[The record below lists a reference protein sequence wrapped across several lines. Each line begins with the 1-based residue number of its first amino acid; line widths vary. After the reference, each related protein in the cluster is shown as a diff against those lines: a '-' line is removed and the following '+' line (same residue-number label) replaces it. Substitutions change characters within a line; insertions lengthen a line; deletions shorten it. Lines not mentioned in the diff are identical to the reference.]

1 MHIAIYSIY
10 LIRLEGK
17 AVYVGFTSKSADV
30 RWLQHCSDA
39 KRNCP
44 NILHK
49 AIRKYGIES
58 FSVETIYMGDDSNH
72 VLKTMESQFIN
83 DHNTFKSN
91 GGYNMTFGGDGCIGY
106 THTDEAKRK
115 ISEASRKSQTG
126 RKASEETKRKLSE
139 AKKGKPMSE
148 ETKRKIS
155 ESIKKRKS
163 SPYQ

>member
-1 MHIAIYSIY
+1 MHTHIYTIY

-17 AVYVGFTSKSADV
+17 AVYVGFTSKSADA
-30 RWLQHCSDA
+30 RWVEHCSDA
-39 KRNCP
+39 KRKCP

-49 AIRKYGIES
+49 AIRKYGMES
-58 FSVETIYMGDDSNH
+58 FSVETIYTGEDSNH
-72 VLKTMESQFIN
+72 VLKTMEPRFIVEY
-83 DHNTFKSN
+83 NTFKSN
-91 GGYNMTFGGDGCIGY
+91 GGYNMTLGGDGCIGY

-139 AKKGKPMSE
+139 AKRGKPRSE

-155 ESIKKRKS
+155 ESIKIKKLS
-163 SPYQ
+163 